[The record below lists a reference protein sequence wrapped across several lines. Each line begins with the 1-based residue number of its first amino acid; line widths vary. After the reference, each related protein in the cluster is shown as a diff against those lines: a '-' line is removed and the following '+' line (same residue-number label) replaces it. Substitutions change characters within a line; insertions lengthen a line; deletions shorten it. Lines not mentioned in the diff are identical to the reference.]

1 MTKKVPCRVVKSVP
15 LRKSSYELRHA
26 ATSSDKHRRAGDDDA
41 LNVREKRVGNSA
53 AYAGRLSM
61 AGVSIGG
68 ALSGSI
74 LDCYV

>member
-26 ATSSDKHRRAGDDDA
+26 TASSDKHRRAGDDA
-41 LNVREKRVGNSA
+41 LDVQEKRVRNAA
-53 AYAGRLSM
+53 AYAGRLGT
-61 AGVSIGG
+61 AVVSTGG
-68 ALSGSI
+68 ALGGSI